1 MDHNGSY
8 VLSVTSNS
16 YPNQVL
22 TLSFD
27 VIVQDVAGSP
37 ANPEQLNQT
46 SDALSITSI
55 VFSLFL
61 MVVLFVTFAL
71 YFWRRIQKKKLEI
84 STPATG
90 PIGMM

>member
-1 MDHNGSY
+1 MNHNGSY
-8 VLSVTSNS
+8 VLTVTSNPF
-16 YPNQVL
+16 PNQVL

-37 ANPEQLNQT
+37 LNPGQLNQT

-55 VFSLFL
+55 VFFMFL
-61 MVVLFVTFAL
+61 LLVLFIVFAL

-84 STPATG
+84 LTSATG
-90 PIGMM
+90 PLGMT

>member
-8 VLSVTSNS
+8 VLSVTSNLF
-16 YPNQVL
+16 PNQVL

-27 VIVQDVAGSP
+27 IIVEDIGGSP
-37 ANPEQLNQT
+37 ANPAQLNQT

-61 MVVLFVTFAL
+61 ITVLFVVFAL
-71 YFWRRIQKKKLEI
+71 YFWRRIQKKKLEM
-84 STPATG
+84 STPVTG
-90 PIGMM
+90 PLGMM